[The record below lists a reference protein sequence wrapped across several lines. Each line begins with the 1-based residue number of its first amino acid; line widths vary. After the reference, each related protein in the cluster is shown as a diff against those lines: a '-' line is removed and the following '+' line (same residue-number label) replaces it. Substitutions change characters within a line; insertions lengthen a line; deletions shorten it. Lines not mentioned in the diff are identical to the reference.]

1 MDKYKELRDL
11 VVWAVTHYGIVNTD
25 GIIERLR
32 DAVIRLDAVGQQ
44 SLSSSDEHI
53 HKAFKKEGVFVTS
66 PINYIVYESGF
77 KAGIEYAQK
86 TAHNSDNEKC
96 KE

>member
-1 MDKYKELRDL
+1 MDKYKELRDR

-32 DAVIRLDAVGQQ
+32 DTVIRLDTVGQQ
-44 SLSSSDEHI
+44 SLSSSDD
-53 HKAFKKEGVFVTS
+53 KEGVFVTS